1 MSQQVTTQ
9 EQALSLLIQAVRVAQ
24 SKGVY
29 ALEDAGLLAQAIG
42 IFTPQ
47 PEVTPVEVA
56 EEAEEE
62 PESED

>member
-29 ALEDAGLLAQAIG
+29 AIEDAGLLAQAIG
-42 IFTPQ
+42 VFTTNPD
-47 PEVTPVEVA
+47 PTPVEVT
-56 EEAEEE
+56 EEE
-62 PESED
+62 PEGAE

>member
-1 MSQQVTTQ
+1 MSQQVVTTQ

-42 IFTPQ
+42 IFTPD
-47 PEVTPVEVA
+47 PEPTPVEVT
-56 EEAEEE
+56 EEE